1 MLATVATKPE
11 KKKHSEPNTFSITKS
26 PPACEP
32 QLGAVAGLPLFLQAK
47 LAISQPGDPSE
58 QEADRVADQIMRMP
72 VPTVQRQCAACAG
85 GGPLCP
91 ACQEEEISVSRKARG
106 ITPGEAPSLV
116 HSVLRSPGQPLLA
129 SARAFFE
136 PRFGQDL
143 SHVRVHTD
151 GEAQQSARDVNAL
164 AYTVGHHVAFG
175 TGRYLPQTEAGSRLL
190 AHELAHIVQHR
201 RGPAAV
207 HAQRAVSEPGDPA
220 EREADAAADLAMRG
234 LPVPSLVHT
243 PAPVSRFP
251 YQTVGTTLD
260 RANIVTLTGVSYW
273 IQRTVERYT
282 VTQSS
287 RMAADP
293 EEQAAVLAALWAS
306 NPPATVAAHSERIV
320 PVNPRPAP
328 AVTPGSPAPTAP
340 PALLYRFKFDPPAA
354 PGDKPMLACE
364 FIATGPGAIPLTAPT
379 PAAGFTPGT
388 LSANS
393 SGFSGGRDA
402 YFAAHPQEFAQ
413 LMSFLAGAA
422 PAFDQHLTTETRN
435 TSNHVIHTS
444 LMHIVRVAGT
454 GGASASLDVDL
465 IGEQAPLAAVNA
477 PADYLTRDASDFEVE
492 KLQRTSISAANRLG
506 PVTLPAGLTPAEH
519 LAVNLA
525 IIAYFGNG
533 ARNTEVDAIVPVGAT
548 GTATVLFTLRFG
560 AANAVTV
567 ERIGAVGTGS
577 GMVNT
582 SRLDVRRIAGFPG
595 ITASD
600 TAIRAWWTARYPA
613 GGALQTPVPAP
624 TPSPGTAPALP
635 NNTALVAEM
644 NALITAGIANTSW
657 FSGNYGIEPLGPSA
671 ATTRLRDVHHAPAA
685 THATLGTL
693 ADGTKSFT
701 ATDLVL
707 LELSLQTASTTV
719 LSALRGVQL
728 IRMTNAITRSGTTT
742 WQANSASTYGFTVM
756 DGTER
761 STLLFDRFT
770 QSDATLF
777 RGGSAATALPDSTMS
792 ILHELGHAAGYQ
804 GGVETAFNA
813 WRTTNPQTAQTWY
826 AASAGSEVFP
836 EAFALFQTDPHFLCG
851 SAPMLFA
858 WFLEWTT
865 TGTPPAANA
874 TLTAPTTCPP

>member
-1 MLATVATKPE
+1 MKPATALATARATETTPSQK
-11 KKKHSEPNTFSITKS
+11 
-26 PPACEP
+26 
-32 QLGAVAGLPLFLQAK
+32 GASSVTMSSKLTPLDSSTTGMPLFLQPK
-47 LAISQPGDPSE
+47 LAISQPGDSYE
-58 QEADRVADQIMRMP
+58 QEADRVADQAMRMP
-72 VPTVQRQCAACAG
+72 DPIVQRQCAACAA

-91 ACQEEEISVSRKARG
+91 ACEEDSAMVSRKASG
-106 ITPGEAPSLV
+106 QAGTEVPASV
-116 HSVLRSPGQPLLA
+116 HSALGSSGAPLPA
-129 SARAFFE
+129 SMRAFFE
-136 PRFGQDL
+136 PRFGMDL
-143 SHVRVHTD
+143 GHVRVHTD
-151 GEAQQSARDVNAL
+151 GEAQQSARDVHAL
-164 AYTVGHHVAFG
+164 AYTVGSHVVFSAD
-175 TGRYLPQTEAGSRLL
+175 RYAPSTSHGQRLL
-190 AHELAHIVQHR
+190 AHELAHVVQHC

-207 HAQRAVSEPGDPA
+207 HTRRAISEPGDPA
-220 EREADAAADLAMRG
+220 EREADAVADIAMRG
-234 LPVPSLVHT
+234 LPVPLLVHT

-251 YQTVGTTLD
+251 YQTVGTTLN
-260 RANIVTLTGVSYW
+260 RTNIVTLTGVSYW
-273 IQRTVERYT
+273 VQRTGDRYD

-287 RMAADP
+287 RMAADS
-293 EEQAAVLAALWAS
+293 EEQAAVFAALWAS
-306 NPPATVAAHSERIV
+306 NPPATVTAHSERIV
-320 PVNPRPAP
+320 PINPRPAP

-354 PGDKPMLACE
+354 PGGKPMLECE

-422 PAFDQHLTTETRN
+422 PAVDQHLTTETRN
-435 TSNHVIHTS
+435 TSNHVTHTS
-444 LMHIVRVAGT
+444 LLHVVRVAGT
-454 GGASASLDVDL
+454 GGATASLDVDL
-465 IGEQAPLAAVNA
+465 IGEQAPLAAVSA
-477 PADYLTRDASDFEVE
+477 PADYLTRDASDFEIE
-492 KLQRTSISAANRLG
+492 KLQRTSIAAANRLG
-506 PVTLPAGLTPAEH
+506 PITLPAGLTPAEH

-525 IIAYFGNG
+525 ITAYFGNG

-582 SRLDVRRIAGFPG
+582 SRIDVRRIAGFPG

-600 TAIRAWWTARYPA
+600 TALRAWWTARYPA
-613 GGALQTPVPAP
+613 GGAIQTPVPNPAP
-624 TPSPGTAPALP
+624 TPP
-635 NNTALVAEM
+635 NNTALLTEM
-644 NALITAGIANTSW
+644 NRLITAGIANTSW
-657 FSGNYGIEPLGPSA
+657 FNGNYGIELLDPTA
-671 ATTRLRDVHHAPAA
+671 ASTRLRDVHNAPAA

-693 ADGTKSFT
+693 ADGTKSFS
-701 ATDLVL
+701 AADMVL

-719 LSALRGVQL
+719 ISALRNVKM
-728 IRMTNAITRSGTTT
+728 IRMTNAITRSGTT
-742 WQANSASTYGFTVM
+742 WSSSPASTYGFTVM

-761 STLLFDRFT
+761 STLLFDSFT
-770 QSDATLF
+770 HSDATLF
-777 RGGSAATALPDSTMS
+777 RGGSAATALPDSTMTV
-792 ILHELGHAAGYQ
+792 LHELGHAAGYQ

-813 WRTTNPQTAQTWY
+813 WRAAHPQTAQTWY

-851 SAPMLFA
+851 SAPLLFA

-865 TGTPPAANA
+865 TGTPPAASA